1 MIGAI
6 ITIIIG
12 VILLAINIYGNIKLA
27 TSSEERSYEDN
38 TFLFCILTF
47 ELIVA
52 LVAIVRGISML
63 RFFL

>member
-1 MIGAI
+1 MIGSI
-6 ITIIIG
+6 ITILIG
-12 VILLAINIYGNIKLA
+12 IALLVINIYGNIKLA
-27 TSSEERSYEDN
+27 SSSDKRSYEDN
-38 TFLFCILTF
+38 TFLFCILMF

>member
-6 ITIIIG
+6 ITIVIG

-27 TSSEERSYEDN
+27 TSEERSYEDN

-52 LVAIVRGISML
+52 LVAIVRGVSML

>member
-1 MIGAI
+1 MIGSI
-6 ITIIIG
+6 ITILIG
-12 VILLAINIYGNIKLA
+12 IALLAINIYGNIKLA
-27 TSSEERSYEDN
+27 SSSDKRSYEDN
-38 TFLFCILTF
+38 TFLFCILMF

>member
-1 MIGAI
+1 MIGSI

-12 VILLAINIYGNIKLA
+12 IALLAINIYGNIKLA
-27 TSSEERSYEDN
+27 SSSDKRSYEDN
-38 TFLFCILTF
+38 TFLFCILMF

>member
-1 MIGAI
+1 MIGSI

-12 VILLAINIYGNIKLA
+12 IALLAINIYGNIKLA
-27 TSSEERSYEDN
+27 SSSDKRSYEDN
-38 TFLFCILTF
+38 TFLFCILMF

-52 LVAIVRGISML
+52 LVAIVRGVSML

>member
-1 MIGAI
+1 MVGSI

-12 VILLAINIYGNIKLA
+12 IALLAINVYGNIKLA
-27 TSSEERSYEDN
+27 SSSDKRSYEDN
-38 TFLFCILTF
+38 TFLFCILMF